1 MAQQQFKPGDQ
12 VLVPAVVQ
20 EVDQNGESI
29 RIAWPEPVHDPNEGG
44 ARVRGRML
52 QVAPKQEPDNA

>member
-1 MAQQQFKPGDQ
+1 MPQPQFKPGDQ
-12 VLVPAVVQ
+12 VLVPAVVK

-29 RIAWPEPVHDPNEGG
+29 LIGWLEPVHDPHEGG

-52 QVAPKQEPDNA
+52 QPAPQEPDNA